1 MARLIG
7 VRFSSVALK
16 KPTGLKRGEVVKMY
30 RENIY
35 EVMESAGEKINTLV
49 VPKNTGLK
57 GYAWKVLKEAGLDLD
72 KASEI
77 GKNKL
82 KAGTLTLLLRRG
94 EDIPQLVQDEFDI
107 GNLVMGVTGDDLF
120 DEYRLR
126 NPQNNL
132 KIENTYDWFDES
144 AKFFRPA
151 LCLIGKSG
159 QADNLKPNLRVV
171 VNSKYEYTSRD
182 YLQKSPLLKDK
193 SPKVKV
199 YSGDLEANVAEGR
212 YDCCIDTVYTG
223 DTIKEICAG
232 GLKIIQ
238 KIRFSDI
245 VVVSP
250 LKSEESMFG
259 RIINE
264 EYRRIKGRKDTPTG
278 SYTSELLQDKG
289 KIAQK
294 VCEEI
299 GELVRNLHGEDT
311 LGKGNFIPEMADS
324 IYSLMLMLVSEG
336 YTLNDIAEEML
347 RRQKQ
352 ISVNYLNKCL
362 K

>member
-7 VRFSSVALK
+7 VQFSSVALK
-16 KPTGLKRGEVVKMY
+16 KPAGLKRGEVVKMY

-107 GNLVMGVTGDDLF
+107 GNLVMGITGDDLF
-120 DEYRLR
+120 DEYCLR
-126 NPQNNL
+126 KPQNNL

-199 YSGDLEANVAEGR
+199 YSGDLEANVAEGK

-238 KIRFSDI
+238 KIRFSDL
-245 VVVSP
+245 VVISA
-250 LKSEESMFG
+250 LKKNEDLLGSVIKKEYEQVKERLNNPTKSYTSNLLKDEEKIA
-259 RIINE
+259 RKINE
-264 EYRRIKGRKDTPTG
+264 EVYELIQAFYGR
-278 SYTSELLQDKG
+278 
-289 KIAQK
+289 
-294 VCEEI
+294 
-299 GELVRNLHGEDT
+299 
-311 LGKGNFIPEMADS
+311 GNFNREAADVV
-324 IYSLMLMLVSEG
+324 YSLTAMLVKKG
-336 YTLNDIAEEML
+336 IPLDDIAKEML
-347 RRQKQ
+347 RRQE
-352 ISVNYLNKCL
+352 
-362 K
+362 